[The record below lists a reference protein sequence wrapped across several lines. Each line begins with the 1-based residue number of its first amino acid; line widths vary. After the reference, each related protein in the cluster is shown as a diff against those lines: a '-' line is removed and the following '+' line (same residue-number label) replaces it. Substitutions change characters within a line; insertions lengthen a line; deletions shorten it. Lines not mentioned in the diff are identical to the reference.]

1 MDLNA
6 VLLFT
11 KVVQAG
17 SFTAGARALGLPKST
32 ASRKVAELERDLGAQ
47 LLKRTTRKL
56 QLTDVGEEFYARTSR
71 IVSDVQEAELAVS
84 QLQATPR
91 GTLRLT
97 APVEFGLSLAALL
110 RRYMDENPHVKVDV
124 VLTDRVVDLVEERF
138 DLALRAG
145 KIPDSSLIVRRLSP
159 AKRVLCA
166 SPEYLDRAGTPRR
179 PEDLSKHGCIVFE
192 PGTEGATWSLDG
204 PKGAVDVPV
213 DARLRVNNYD
223 MARQAALVGLGV
235 AMLPT
240 FQCADDVRTGKL
252 VVVLSEWSSREVPMH
267 AVYASSRHLTP
278 KVRSFL
284 AMLEMMGAP
293 WQLV

>member
-1 MDLNA
+1 MDLNT

-11 KVVQAG
+11 KVVQSG
-17 SFTAGARALGLPKST
+17 SFTAGARAVGLPKST

-47 LLKRTTRKL
+47 LLKRTTRKV
-56 QLTDVGEEFYARTSR
+56 QLTDVGEEFYARASR
-71 IVSDVQEAELAVS
+71 IVTDIHEAEIAVS
-84 QLQATPR
+84 QLQSTPR

-110 RRYMDENPHVKVDV
+110 RRYMEENPHVTVDV

-145 KIPDSSLIVRRLSP
+145 KLPDSSLVVRRLPP
-159 AKRVLCA
+159 AKRVMCA
-166 SPEYLDRAGTPRR
+166 SPEYLERAGIPRR
-179 PEDLSKHGCIVFE
+179 PEDLATHGCVVFE
-192 PGTEGATWSLDG
+192 PGAEGATWRLDG
-204 PKGAVDVPV
+204 PEGAVAVPV
-213 DARLRVNNYD
+213 EARLRVNNYD

-252 VVVLSEWSSREVPMH
+252 VVVLPDWCSREVPMH
-267 AVYASSRHLTP
+267 AVYASARHMTP
-278 KVRSFL
+278 KLRRFI
-284 AMLEMMGAP
+284 ATLEEMGAP
-293 WQLV
+293 WQLG

>member
-145 KIPDSSLIVRRLSP
+145 KMPDSSLIVRRLSP

-179 PEDLSKHGCIVFE
+179 PEDLSKHRCIVFE

-293 WQLV
+293 WQLG